1 MKTLEQFLNM
11 NISDATEQEIED
23 ILDKIDVGNLETLSD
38 DQFSKLMKTLVEL
51 TMSDKITD
59 EVRDAVIDK
68 LGDIKNSLKKIR
80 DNLINDIDKN

>member
-11 NISDATEQEIED
+11 NTSDVTEQEIED
-23 ILDKIDVGNLETLSD
+23 ILDKIDVGNVETLSD
-38 DQFSKLMKTLVEL
+38 GQFKKLMKTLVEL

-68 LGDIKNSLKKIR
+68 LGDIQNSLKKIR

>member
-23 ILDKIDVGNLETLSD
+23 ILDKIDVGNVETLSD
-38 DQFSKLMKTLVEL
+38 DQFSKLMKTLIEL
-51 TMSDKITD
+51 TMSDKITH
-59 EVRDAVIDK
+59 EVRDAVINK

>member
-51 TMSDKITD
+51 TMSDKITH
-59 EVRDAVIDK
+59 EVRDAVINK

>member
-68 LGDIKNSLKKIR
+68 LGDIQNSLKKIR

>member
-11 NISDATEQEIED
+11 NTSEVTEQEIED
-23 ILDKIDVGNLETLSD
+23 ILDKIDVGNVETLSD
-38 DQFSKLMKTLVEL
+38 DQFKKLMKRLVEL

-59 EVRDAVIDK
+59 EVRDAVINK
-68 LGDIKNSLKKIR
+68 LGDIQNSLKKIR

>member
-23 ILDKIDVGNLETLSD
+23 ILDKIDVGNVETLSD
-38 DQFSKLMKTLVEL
+38 DQFKKLMKTLVEL

-68 LGDIKNSLKKIR
+68 LGDIQNSLKKIR

>member
-23 ILDKIDVGNLETLSD
+23 ILDKIDVGNVETLSD
-38 DQFSKLMKTLVEL
+38 DQFSKLMKTLIEL
-51 TMSDKITD
+51 TMSDKITH
-59 EVRDAVIDK
+59 EVRDAVINK

-80 DNLINDIDKN
+80 DNLINDINKN

>member
-23 ILDKIDVGNLETLSD
+23 ILDKIDVGNVETLSD

-68 LGDIKNSLKKIR
+68 LGDIQNSLKKIR